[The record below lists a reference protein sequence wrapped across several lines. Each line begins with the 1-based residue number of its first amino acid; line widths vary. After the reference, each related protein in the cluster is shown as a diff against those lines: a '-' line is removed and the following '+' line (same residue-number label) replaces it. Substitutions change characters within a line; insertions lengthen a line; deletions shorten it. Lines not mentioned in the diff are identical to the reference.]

1 MVQKYHILHIAFCD
15 DCVKDDLLRVAR
27 RFPSVSYIRTINTT
41 IKPES
46 EAQYLFPSMYIGC
59 EVYITKWMYKG
70 DLKQNELQRYPALQ
84 LWRREL
90 LSLIYRLET
99 STGYYEV
106 KQPITQTEDG
116 MVEFALETP
125 LKFDDDN
132 FIGMYIPSN
141 PTPIFFEM
149 DTTHHGQQYLYMEA
163 ERQNTVVFSFDDIET
178 GHQMIPLIT
187 VELCKLYIQY

>member
-1 MVQKYHILHIAFCD
+1 M
-15 DCVKDDLLRVAR
+15 KDDLLRVAR
-27 RFPSVSYIRTINTT
+27 RFPSVSYINTINTT
-41 IKPES
+41 IRPES
-46 EAQYLFPSMYIGC
+46 ETQYFFPSMYTGC
-59 EVYITKWMYKG
+59 DAYITKWMYKG
-70 DLKQNELQRYPALQ
+70 DLQQNELQRYPALQ

-90 LSLIYRLET
+90 LSFIYILET
-99 STGYYEV
+99 STDYNGV
-106 KQPITQTEDG
+106 KKPITQTEDG

-149 DTTHHGQQYLYMEA
+149 DTTHHGQEYLYMET
-163 ERQNTVVFSFDDIET
+163 ERQHSLVLSFDDIET

-187 VELCKLYIQY
+187 VELCELQSVLVYLLYQ